1 MTPAELL
8 LLALGLSM
16 DAMAVAAARG
26 LSAPRV
32 GARETFRVALAF
44 GGFQAGMP
52 GLGWLGGAALGSV
65 ATRWGGWIAA
75 GLLAVLGAKML
86 REAMGRAEDE
96 GAGAHPDPFA
106 WKLLLPLAVA
116 TSIDALAAGVSL
128 RLVGAPMALSLATI
142 GLVTAGCS
150 AAGLLAGRRLGET
163 AGSRLNGLGG
173 AVLLILGGRFAW
185 QAWGG

>member
-1 MTPAELL
+1 MSPAELL

-16 DAMAVAAARG
+16 DATAVAAARG
-26 LSAPRV
+26 LSALRV
-32 GARETFRVALAF
+32 GARDVVRVALAF

-52 GLGWLGGAALGSV
+52 ALGWLGGAVLGSM

-86 REAMGRAEDE
+86 REALAEGDEDAEDH
-96 GAGAHPDPFA
+96 ADPFA
-106 WKLLLPLAVA
+106 WSLLLPLAVA

-150 AAGLLAGRRLGET
+150 AAGLLAGQRMGDT

-173 AVLLILGGRFAW
+173 LVLIALGGRFAW